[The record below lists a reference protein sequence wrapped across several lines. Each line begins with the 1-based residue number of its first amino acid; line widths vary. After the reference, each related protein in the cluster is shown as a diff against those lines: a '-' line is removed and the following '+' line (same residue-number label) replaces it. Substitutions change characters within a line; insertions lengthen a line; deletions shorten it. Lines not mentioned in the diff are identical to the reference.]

1 MITSEQLALRV
12 SIPDGLPRP
21 FSHRQDLQRRR
32 SQVRVSIPDG
42 LPRPFSHLIEQT
54 GANGNDI
61 VSIPDG
67 LPRPFSQGLFM
78 LDSSLPSRVSIPD
91 GLPRPFS
98 RQDQPWTQATGEG
111 FQSQTGFPGHL
122 ADEITEREQERKER
136 FNPRRAS
143 QAI

>member
-1 MITSEQLALRV
+1 MQSAVAQQIS
-12 SIPDGLPRP
+12 SD
-21 FSHRQDLQRRR
+21 
-32 SQVRVSIPDG
+32 VSIPDG
-42 LPRPFSHLIEQT
+42 LPRPFSHLIDQT

-122 ADEITEREQERKER
+122 AAMSRSSQTREIVG